1 MAQAQTPQLLTEE
14 VVEKWEPIVE
24 SSDLPKNASKNARD
38 NLVRVLETTSEVL
51 QEETSTGDVANWDPV
66 LIPMISRT
74 QPALISN
81 AFMGTQP
88 MNMPTG
94 LIFVQK
100 VWYEEGFNGG
110 KLAEAWNQLAPN
122 KDHSGR
128 VSTENAETLGQREDV
143 EYDPSLTTTSEIAPV
158 QQVNPWKEMSFS
170 IEKETVTA
178 ETRAL
183 KARYTRELEQD
194 LRKVHGK
201 DAGAE
206 IVNILRGEIIAEQ
219 DREAIDDLRAMAV
232 DAGTFDLT
240 ADTDGRWLIE
250 KFQGLALKIEKEANK
265 IALGT
270 RRGKGNII
278 LTSSN
283 VAGGLAMAGKVNTD
297 VNFGDVFPNNAIGP
311 HFVGVFAG
319 RYPMYVDPYLFQ
331 DEVLIGYKGPN
342 QFDNGY
348 FVAPYIGLELHRA
361 KGEEDF
367 HPRVGFKTRYGLL
380 ENPFGVIVPPDDATA
395 VPGGVAGDNFNAAL
409 MVRQG
414 TTTGSL
420 IRNTVPNMNFLNFVG
435 FLNQGGSRY
444 ANQYFRRFLVQGGGL
459 G

>member
-1 MAQAQTPQLLTEE
+1 MSQTNQQLLTEE
-14 VVEKWEPIVE
+14 VVDKWDPIVE
-24 SSDLPKNASKNARD
+24 DSDLTEHASKHERD
-38 NLVRVLETTSEVL
+38 NLIRILETTSNVL
-51 QEETSTGDVANWDPV
+51 QEETATGDVANWDPV

-74 QPALISN
+74 QPSLISN

-100 VWYEEGFNGG
+100 VWYEEGFNGSR
-110 KLAEAWNQLAPN
+110 LNEAWNQLAP
-122 KDHSGR
+122 DPTHSGR
-128 VSTENAETLGQREDV
+128 MSTADGEDLAQREEV
-143 EYDPSLTTTSEIAPV
+143 TTDAADTGTTAYPV
-158 QQVNPWKEMSFS
+158 QQVNPWKEMAFS

-219 DREAIDDLRAMAV
+219 DREAVENLRTMAV
-232 DAGTFDLT
+232 FAGTFDLDT
-240 ADTDGRWLIE
+240 DTDGRWEIE
-250 KFQGLALKIEKEANK
+250 KYQALALKIEKEANK

-283 VAGGLAMAGKVNTD
+283 VAGGLAMAGKVNSN
-297 VNFGDVFPNNAIGP
+297 VQLGDIFPNNAIGP

-342 QFDNGY
+342 QYDNGY
-348 FVAPYIGLELHRA
+348 FTAPYIGLELHRA

-380 ENPFGVIVPPDDATA
+380 ENPFGIIVPPDDTTT
-395 VPGGVAGDNFNAAL
+395 VPGDDGGTNNFDAGL
-409 MVRQG
+409 MQRQG
-414 TTTGSL
+414 TTTGNL

-435 FLNQGGSRY
+435 FLNEGETRY
-444 ANQYFRRFLVQGGGL
+444 ANQYYRRFLVTGGGL